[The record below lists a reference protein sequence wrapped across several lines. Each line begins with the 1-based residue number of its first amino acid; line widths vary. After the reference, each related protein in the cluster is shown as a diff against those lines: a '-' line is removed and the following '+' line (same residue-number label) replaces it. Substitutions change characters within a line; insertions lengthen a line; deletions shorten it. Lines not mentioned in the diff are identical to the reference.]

1 MELTHDT
8 LTSPLGTMLAWH
20 DADAALVALAF
31 EDRAASVQAWL
42 ARQGCNIADARPAPV
57 LPTRRALGSYF
68 EGDLAALDALAVHW
82 SGTAFQRQCWAALQR
97 IAPGTTL
104 SYAEQASR
112 IGVPGAARAVGRAN
126 AMNPIVVVV
135 PCHRVIG
142 ANAALTGYAGGLE
155 RKRWLL
161 AHEARHCG
169 AGQRSAA

>member
-1 MELTHDT
+1 MT
-8 LTSPLGTMLAWH
+8 
-20 DADAALVALAF
+20 
-31 EDRAASVQAWL
+31 
-42 ARQGCNIADARPAPV
+42 
-57 LPTRRALGSYF
+57 
-68 EGDLAALDALAVHW
+68 
-82 SGTAFQRQCWAALQR
+82 
-97 IAPGTTL
+97 
-104 SYAEQASR
+104 
-112 IGVPGAARAVGRAN
+112 GAARAVGRAN

>member
-8 LTSPLGTMLAWH
+8 LTSPLGPMLAWH

-42 ARQGCNIADARPAPV
+42 ARQGCNIADARLAPV
-57 LPTRRALGSYF
+57 LTTRRALGSYF

-104 SYAEQASR
+104 SYAEQARR
-112 IGVPGAARAVGRAN
+112 IGMPGAARAVGRAN
-126 AMNPIVVVV
+126 AMQ
-135 PCHRVIG
+135 HRFGPDEHAVG
-142 ANAALTGYAGGLE
+142 
-155 RKRWLL
+155 
-161 AHEARHCG
+161 
-169 AGQRSAA
+169 GQRVYRQRRAGIDDYRGAATHGMRADK